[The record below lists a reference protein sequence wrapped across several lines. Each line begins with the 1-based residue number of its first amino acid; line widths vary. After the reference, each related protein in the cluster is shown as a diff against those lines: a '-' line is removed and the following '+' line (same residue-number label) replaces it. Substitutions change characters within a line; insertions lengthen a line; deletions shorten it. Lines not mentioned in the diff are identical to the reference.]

1 MSKYFNIH
9 QNDDKTIDI
18 STKDG
23 KNITHDATRC
33 EINPKQPQYVRVCHG
48 NYWWS
53 LYDQNGHIMPDAS
66 YVYDIVL
73 NDDGSYHI
81 KECGYESQWTRYD
94 NGVTRKKI
102 MKQVGIGLSYLG
114 IVLCA
119 FGLQRDCAG
128 CTSNVDFAYPSPE
141 KNPVLISSQKNKT
154 KLPQTSNISH
164 ER

>member
-1 MSKYFNIH
+1 MFKYFNIH
-9 QNDDKTIDI
+9 QQDDEMLCI

-23 KNITHDATRC
+23 KNITQDATRY
-33 EINPKQPQYVRVCHG
+33 EINPKLPQYIKVCHN

-53 LYDQNGHIMPDAS
+53 LYDQNGKVLPDAS

-102 MKQVGIGLSYLG
+102 VTHVCTGLSYIG

-119 FGLQRDCAG
+119 VGLQRDCVG
-128 CTSNVDFAYPSPE
+128 CPSDERMPKE
-141 KNPVLISSQKNKT
+141 VPVYQPVPISSQKNDKT
-154 KLPQTSNISH
+154 LIRQQGVSY

>member
-1 MSKYFNIH
+1 MFKYFEIH
-9 QNDDKTIDI
+9 QQDDKMLVI

-23 KNITHDATRC
+23 KKIAQDATRF
-33 EINPKQPQYVRVCHG
+33 EINPKQPQYIKVCCG

-53 LYDQNGHIMPDAS
+53 LYDQKGRALPDAL

-81 KECGYESQWTRYD
+81 KEYGYESQWTRYD
-94 NGVTRKKI
+94 NGVTKRKI

-119 FGLQRDCAG
+119 VGLQRDCGGTTATD
-128 CTSNVDFAYPSPE
+128 TSFRNLSVPTQ
-141 KNPVLISSQKNKT
+141 ITSQKKEIAPVQMN
-154 KLPQTSNISH
+154 NGAH